1 MLSKQSLR
9 SARLI
14 YIFHS
19 ELNVIAW
26 TEDAVVF
33 ADDSQEVEDDQQDNE
48 SETDSED
55 ENSDE

>member
-14 YIFHS
+14 HIFHS

-26 TEDAVVF
+26 TEDNAVF
-33 ADDSQEVEDDQQDNE
+33 ADDSQEFEDDQQDE
-48 SETDSED
+48 FETDSED